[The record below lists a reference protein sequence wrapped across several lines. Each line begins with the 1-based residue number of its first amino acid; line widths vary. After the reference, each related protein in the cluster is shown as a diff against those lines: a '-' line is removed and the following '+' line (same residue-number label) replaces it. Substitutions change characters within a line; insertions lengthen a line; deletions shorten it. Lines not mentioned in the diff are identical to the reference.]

1 MSNESN
7 LKESNVYFDWLER
20 SISEE
25 NIAYYEYLEFKNLK
39 LIGSGS
45 FGSVYRANWR
55 NIDNFYA
62 LKTFNNDKTTLKEV
76 VNEVL

>member
-7 LKESNVYFDWLER
+7 VYLDWLER

-25 NIAYYEYLEFKNLK
+25 NIAYYKYSEFKDLI

-55 NIDNFYA
+55 NIDNIYA

>member
-1 MSNESN
+1 MSNEPN
-7 LKESNVYFDWLER
+7 LKESNVYIDLLQR

-25 NIAYYEYLEFKNLK
+25 NIAYYKYSEFKELI

-55 NIDNFYA
+55 NIDNIYA